1 MSIYRIVGVPMDGTL
16 VDEHGMAFRPFS
28 VYIGCLRRQG
38 YAVNT
43 INAYGQHVARFL
55 NYVNQ
60 AVDVYSGELNINGWR
75 EIIGSYGDY
84 LLYGVEANDFI
95 ARQIAQKNRRW
106 RKTGIRSMGVIE
118 TAIIKYI
125 ELGELEQLNETDSY
139 IHPMFPREYKKLTR
153 FESTERKK
161 RSFFGGL
168 ISASNQSE
176 ETSSSNTFEY
186 HRKKSV
192 YFQKRHFP
200 YERITDFIN
209 AASCYRDKALYALLA
224 ASGCRVHEALQL
236 TLDNISITDF
246 SIELADYR
254 DNMTSFVGLT
264 TNEIGKLAWKGR
276 ATNKTFLIEPYKSLF
291 FKHLESYFRYERNG
305 VVSHRYVFQNRHN
318 ARPYFSSSRQT
329 LINSFRRNLIRAGIN
344 DTVGLSPHSLRHSYG
359 RYTLNYLPL
368 SDGSYGLPLV
378 WVKVL
383 MGHSDI
389 SSTQIYAKSD
399 EDFITSIVAYSNQTV
414 FSNNP
419 PSISEV
425 QIRYFKDEIF
435 RLIEQIN
442 KLEGGNNDD

>member
-1 MSIYRIVGVPMDGTL
+1 MDGTL

-209 AASCYRDKALYALLA
+209 AASCYRDKTLYALLA

-378 WVKVL
+378 WVKIL

-435 RLIEQIN
+435 RLVEQIN
-442 KLEGGNNDD
+442 KLEGDNNDD

>member
-1 MSIYRIVGVPMDGTL
+1 MPIDGNL
-16 VDEHGMAFRPFS
+16 VDEHGVTFKPYS
-28 VYIGCLRRQG
+28 IYISNLRRQG
-38 YAVNT
+38 YAANT

-60 AVDVYSGELNINGWR
+60 AVAVYSDELNINGWR
-75 EIIGSYGDY
+75 EIIGSYGEY
-84 LLYGVEANDFI
+84 LLYGVEANNHI
-95 ARQIAQKNRRW
+95 ARQIAQKNQKG
-106 RKTGIRSMGVIE
+106 RKTSFRSMRVIE
-118 TAIIKYI
+118 TAIIRYI
-125 ELGELEQLNETDSY
+125 ELGELEQYNDCDSY
-139 IHPMFPREYKKLTR
+139 IHPMFPREYKKLSV
-153 FESTERKK
+153 FASAERKN

-168 ISASNQSE
+168 ISADNQSD
-176 ETSSSNTFEY
+176 ETSSSSIFEY
-186 HRKKSV
+186 HKKRIS
-192 YFQKRHFP
+192 YFQKRYFP

-209 AASCYRDKALYALLA
+209 SASCYRDKSLYALLA

-246 SIELADYR
+246 SIDLADYR
-254 DNMTSFVGLT
+254 DNMTSLVGLT
-264 TNEIGKLAWKGR
+264 TNEINKLAWKGR
-276 ATNKTFLIEPYKSLF
+276 ATRTTFLIEPYKSLF
-291 FKHLESYFRYERNG
+291 FKHLESYFRHERNG

-329 LINSFRRNLIRAGIN
+329 LINSFRRNLIRVGIN
-344 DTVGLSPHSLRHSYG
+344 DIVGLSPHSLRHSYG

-389 SSTQIYAKSD
+389 SSTQIYARSD
-399 EDFITSIVAYSNQTV
+399 EDFIASIVAHSNQTA

-425 QIRYFKDEIF
+425 RIKYFRDEIF

-442 KLEGGNNDD
+442 KLEDNNDE

>member
-1 MSIYRIVGVPMDGTL
+1 MSTYKIVGMPMDGTL
-16 VDEHGMAFRPFS
+16 FDEYGVAFRPFS
-28 VYIGCLRRQG
+28 LYISSLRRLG

-55 NYVNQ
+55 NYINQ
-60 AVDVYSGELNINGWR
+60 AVDVYRGELNINGWR

-95 ARQIAQKNRRW
+95 ARQIAQKNQRW

-118 TAIIKYI
+118 TAIVKYI
-125 ELGELEQLNETDSY
+125 ELGELDQFNETDSY
-139 IHPMFPREYKKLTR
+139 IHPMFPREYKNLTR

-168 ISASNQSE
+168 ISARNQSK
-176 ETSSSNTFEY
+176 ETTISNIFEY
-186 HRKKSV
+186 HRKKSIN
-192 YFQKRHFP
+192 FQKRHFP

-209 AASCYRDKALYALLA
+209 EASCYRDRTLYALLA

-236 TLDNISITDF
+236 TLDDINITDF
-246 SIELADYR
+246 SIELTDYR
-254 DNMTSFVGLT
+254 DNMTRLVGLT
-264 TNEIGKLAWKGR
+264 TNEISQLAWKGR
-276 ATNKTFLIEPYKSLF
+276 ATPKTFLIEPYKSLF

-305 VVSHRYVFQNRHN
+305 VVNHRYVFQNRNN
-318 ARPYFSSSRQT
+318 ARPYFASSRQT
-329 LINSFRRNLIRAGIN
+329 LITSFRRNLIRAGIN
-344 DTVGLSPHSLRHSYG
+344 DTEGLSPHSLRHAYG

-378 WVKVL
+378 WVKIL

-399 EDFITSIVAYSNQTV
+399 EDLISSILAHSNQTV

-425 QIRYFKDEIF
+425 KIKYLKDEIF
-435 RLIEQIN
+435 RLVAQIE
-442 KLEGGNNDD
+442 KLEDGHE